1 MVTLAG
7 IESLTRI
14 ASQFELAG
22 WKCTQLQAAF
32 RASSMSRIALESK
45 QFLSVRAMQTV
56 LALPPIES
64 PQLTPA
70 RFDRPMPDVS
80 AFDQGLIRPRREHCE
95 CCDGAQ
101 TQVANCPPKQRIPNR
116 ANREMVTAQ
125 LIGEL
130 QREAKSRIQI
140 IEESNLNEVTPQLP
154 PLTQRQLAVRIG
166 TSCSTLSRV
175 LKDDSNR
182 PLKELFSAIQHPD
195 SLLFW
200 KDSQRSFRPCVS

>member
-22 WKCTQLQAAF
+22 RKCTQLQTAF

-45 QFLSVRAMQTV
+45 QFQSVRAMQSA

-64 PQLTPA
+64 PQLAPV
-70 RFDRPMPDVS
+70 RFDRPMPSVS

-101 TQVANCPPKQRIPNR
+101 TQVAKCPPKQRIPKG

-125 LIGEL
+125 LSGEL
-130 QREAKSRIQI
+130 SKETKSRLQI
-140 IEESNLNEVTPQLP
+140 IEESILNQVTPQLP
-154 PLTQRQLAVRIG
+154 PLTQRQLAARIG
-166 TSCSTLSRV
+166 TSRSTLSRIF
-175 LKDDSNR
+175 KDDANR
-182 PLKELFSAIQHPD
+182 QHKELFDAIQHPD

-200 KDSQRSFRPCVS
+200 RDSPRSFRPCVS